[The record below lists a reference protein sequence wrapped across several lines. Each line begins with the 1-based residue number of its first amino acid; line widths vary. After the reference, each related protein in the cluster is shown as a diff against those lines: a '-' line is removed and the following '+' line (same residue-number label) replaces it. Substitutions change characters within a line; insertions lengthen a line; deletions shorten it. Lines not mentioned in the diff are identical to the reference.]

1 MMAIITLLLAISP
14 FLFFRPKDF
23 FQPEFFLNLYFIM
36 LIGLG
41 PLALSILRPDI
52 YRQGNYSTVLSI
64 IAIGFICIN
73 FGFALQDI
81 LHNKFKIV
89 ITGRLYRSVLT
100 YKAWVRSR
108 KNQVRFVGLGL
119 ACLSCLAS
127 AIYFLRAGQIPLF
140 AADKES
146 ARVAA
151 LSIPGNG
158 YFLYI
163 MTLGIFAPAFYYL
176 PSVSASGKKAF
187 KNPLLIAIT
196 VMLCCMLLFTGS
208 RRYSIWLGI
217 YLISI
222 YHYLEVKVSIKKM
235 MLFAV
240 VGVVFVNVFEM
251 VRNPNSDTT
260 VDFMTTAGYR
270 LIVYISNLEKVFTAF
285 ISHDPL
291 YGATFFMDVAT
302 IMPGKQ
308 VDYQSWLKE
317 IVGLEFEG
325 FGIPPTV
332 MGDMYINFGY
342 PGVVVGCTLLGYLV
356 KLIYRMKILQGK
368 TGFGIIIYM
377 SSLEIFSKIITS
389 GISAQSMSILW
400 MAMVYLSIYLFFRL
414 LPPKSI

>member
-14 FLFFRPKDF
+14 FLFFRPRDF
-23 FQPEFFLNLYFIM
+23 FQPEFFLNFYFIM

-52 YRQGNYSTVLSI
+52 YKQGNYSTVLSI
-64 IAIGFICIN
+64 IAIGFVCIN

-81 LHNKFKIV
+81 LHNRFKIV
-89 ITGRLYRSVLT
+89 ITGKLHRSISN
-100 YKAWVRSR
+100 YKAWVSPRRS
-108 KNQVRFVGLGL
+108 QIRFVGLGL
-119 ACLSCLAS
+119 AFLSCLAS

-151 LSIPGNG
+151 LSISGNG

-163 MTLGIFAPAFYYL
+163 MTLGVVAPAFYYL
-176 PSVSASGKKAF
+176 PAVASSGKKAF
-187 KNPLLIAIT
+187 KNPVLIAIT
-196 VMLCCMLLFTGS
+196 AILCCMLLFTGS

-217 YLISI
+217 YLISM
-222 YHYLEVKVSIKKM
+222 YHYLEAKVPIKKLM
-235 MLFAV
+235 FFAV
-240 VGVVFVNVFEM
+240 IGVVFVNVFEM
-251 VRNPNSDTT
+251 IRNPDSDTT

-285 ISHDPL
+285 INHDPL
-291 YGATFFMDVAT
+291 YGSTFFMDVAT

-325 FGIPPTV
+325 FGIPPTI

-342 PGVVVGCTLLGYLV
+342 PGVVVGCVLLGYLI
-356 KLIYRMKILQGK
+356 KLVYRKKILQGK
-368 TGFGIIIYM
+368 TGFGVIIYI

-400 MAMVYLSIYLFFRL
+400 MVMVYLSIYLFFKL
-414 LPPKSI
+414 LSPRSI